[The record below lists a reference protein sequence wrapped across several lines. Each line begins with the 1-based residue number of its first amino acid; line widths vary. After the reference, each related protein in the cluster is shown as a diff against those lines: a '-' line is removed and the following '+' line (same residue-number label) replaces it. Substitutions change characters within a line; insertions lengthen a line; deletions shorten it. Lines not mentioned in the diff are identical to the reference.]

1 MKLKVDSLI
10 AILKNKKFAPM
21 IMLAIIDLIL
31 LIAILYISFNLFT
44 IYNQVTAVEE
54 SIKTDEQTMQLV
66 KENTDVF
73 GSQID
78 SYNSALN
85 LLIPDDEGYF
95 TVISALE
102 ALSAKS
108 GVLIDSYSIDLDST
122 TQEKLSLDV
131 VIKADSKQL
140 TKFISDYPYI
150 SGRLIVNE
158 GLNYDPS
165 NPISLK
171 FSLNLYHKPYKV
183 DNSDTSTS
191 NTPKIDKGDIKLI
204 ESILDWQSA
213 N

>member
-1 MKLKVDSLI
+1 MKLKLATIFS
-10 AILKNKKFAPM
+10 ILKSKKFAPM
-21 IMLAIIDLIL
+21 TALAVVDLIL
-31 LIAILYISFNLFT
+31 LMAFLYIGFNLFT
-44 IYNQVTAVEE
+44 IYNQVTAVED
-54 SIKTDEQTMQLV
+54 SIKIDEQTMKLV

-108 GVLIDSYSIDLDST
+108 GVLIDSYSIDLEST
-122 TQEKLSLDV
+122 TQEKLSLNV
-131 VIKADSKQL
+131 TLNASSEQL

-150 SGRLIVNE
+150 TGRLIVNE
-158 GLNYDPS
+158 GLSYDPS
-165 NPISLK
+165 NPTSLE
-171 FSLNLYHKPYKV
+171 FSLNLYHKSVPA
-183 DNSDTSTS
+183 DNSGTSTS
-191 NTPKIDKGDIKLI
+191 NVPKIDKNDIQLI
-204 ESILDWQSA
+204 QGIIDWQLA